1 MGRKP
6 KIITD
11 ENFIKPYDPRDMKE
25 VNKRIKQRVENWDHE
40 RNRSKTTGEKS

>member
-6 KIITD
+6 KIVED
-11 ENFIKPYDPRDMKE
+11 DLIKPPNQKDIQE
-25 VNKRIKQRVENWDHE
+25 INKRIKQRVDNWDHE